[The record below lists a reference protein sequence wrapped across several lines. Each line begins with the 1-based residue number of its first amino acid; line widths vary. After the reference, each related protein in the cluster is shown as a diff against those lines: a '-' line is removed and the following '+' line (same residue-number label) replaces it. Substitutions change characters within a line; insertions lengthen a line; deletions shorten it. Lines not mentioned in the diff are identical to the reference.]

1 MSVRDKEHE
10 CTEIRDWLALEEE
23 VLAQERINQMISR
36 AKEIAASVGRK
47 YCAGVYLFGSLV
59 KNRVHDH
66 SDIDLLICGSLSE
79 SQKREI
85 VLEIENLA
93 KPYPVDVLF
102 ADEVSEQMRR
112 AIMERGVKLT
122 C

>member
-1 MSVRDKEHE
+1 VLGKDKEHE
-10 CTEIRDWLALEEE
+10 CTEIRDWLALEVE
-23 VLAQERINQMISR
+23 VLAQERIDQMISR
-36 AKEIAASVGRK
+36 AKKIAASVSRK
-47 YCAGVYLFGSLV
+47 YCVSVYLFGSLV
-59 KNRVHDH
+59 KSRVHDR

-85 VLEIENLA
+85 ALEIENLA
-93 KPYPVDVLF
+93 APYPVDVLF
-102 ADEVSEQMRR
+102 ADEVSEQMRH